1 METGLLHIHSALR
14 YLILGMLIF
23 VAIKSWVNWLG
34 KKPFQSSDRKLGA
47 MAMGLTHIQLLIG
60 LVLYVIK
67 KHYNGFA
74 HMKELKAAGQAD
86 LSAVVRFWTI
96 EHLSMM
102 LLAIILITV
111 GHSMS
116 KRALT
121 DQGKYMR
128 LAIFFTLGLVII
140 FAAIPWPFF
149 KSWGTW
155 F

>member
-23 VAIKSWVNWLG
+23 VIIKSWISWFG
-34 KKPFQSSDRKLGA
+34 KKSFQPADRKLGA
-47 MAMGLTHIQLLIG
+47 MVMGLTHIQLIIG
-60 LVLYVIK
+60 LALYITK
-67 KHYNGFA
+67 KHFQGFS
-74 HMKELKAAGQAD
+74 HMKELKAAGQPELA
-86 LSAVVRFWTI
+86 AVVRFWTI

-102 LLAIILITV
+102 LLAIVLITI
-111 GHSMS
+111 GHSLS

-121 DQGKYMR
+121 DQGKYLR
-128 LAIFFTLGLVII
+128 LAIFFTLGFVLI

-149 KSWGTW
+149 KDWGTW

>member
-14 YLILGMLIF
+14 YIILGMLIF
-23 VAIKSWVNWLG
+23 VVIKAWISWLG
-34 KKPFQSSDRKLGA
+34 KKSFQPADRKLGA
-47 MAMGLTHIQLLIG
+47 MTMGLTHIQLLIG
-60 LVLYVIK
+60 LALYIIK
-67 KHYNGFA
+67 KHFEGFS
-74 HMKELKAAGQAD
+74 HMKELKAAGQPELA
-86 LSAVVRFWTI
+86 AVVRFWSI
-96 EHLSMM
+96 EHLTMM

-116 KRALT
+116 KRAIT

-128 LAIFFTLGLVII
+128 LALFFTLGLVLI
-140 FAAIPWPFF
+140 FTAIPWPFL

>member
-23 VAIKSWVNWLG
+23 VVIKSWISWLG
-34 KKPFQSSDRKLGA
+34 KKQFQSADRKLGA
-47 MAMGLTHIQLLIG
+47 MTMGLTHIQLLIG
-60 LVLYVIK
+60 LALYIIK
-67 KHYNGFA
+67 KHFNGFS
-74 HMKELKAAGQAD
+74 HMKELKAAGQVELA
-86 LSAVVRFWTI
+86 AVVRFWTI

-121 DQGKYMR
+121 DQGKYLR
-128 LAIFFTLGLVII
+128 LAIFFTFGLILI
-140 FAAIPWPFF
+140 FAAIPWPFM